1 MDDYRTELKKSH
13 SWSFE
18 DNSIHWRDSVR
29 GDEKSWLLSRASFL
43 ALPSHSENFGQVV
56 AEAMAHSTPVLTTD
70 RTPWIELPRR
80 GCGWVVP
87 PRMEAL
93 TEALETAME
102 TPPSTLRQMGEQACA
117 WMRRDF
123 SWNRITIEMRRAY
136 EHQLGTGVEPE
147 FVIRP

>member
-1 MDDYRTELKKSH
+1 
-13 SWSFE
+13 
-18 DNSIHWRDSVR
+18 
-29 GDEKSWLLSRASFL
+29 
-43 ALPSHSENFGQVV
+43 
-56 AEAMAHSTPVLTTD
+56 AHSTPVLTTD